1 MSVNFS
7 AMIDESRIIDL
18 RSDTK
23 EGVLRELVD
32 VIATSPLIEDKEEF
46 LRAIFEREKIISTGV
61 GIGVAVQH
69 VKFPS
74 VKDFI
79 AAIGRSHKG
88 VDFQSLDE
96 KPVHIVV
103 MIGASDKQ
111 SGDFLKVLA
120 KLVLR
125 LKNKNFRRAIMLAK
139 GPVETKELFLA
150 EPPEGE

>member
-1 MSVNFS
+1 
-7 AMIDESRIIDL
+7 
-18 RSDTK
+18 
-23 EGVLRELVD
+23 
-32 VIATSPLIEDKEEF
+32 
-46 LRAIFEREKIISTGV
+46 
-61 GIGVAVQH
+61 
-69 VKFPS
+69 

-125 LKNKNFRRAIMLAK
+125 LKNKDFRRAIMLAK
-139 GPVETKELFLA
+139 GPAETKELFLG

>member
-46 LRAIFEREKIISTGV
+46 LHAIFEREKIISTGV
-61 GIGVAVQH
+61 GIGVAVPH
-69 VKFPS
+69 VKIPS

-88 VDFQSLDE
+88 IDFQSLDE

-125 LKNKNFRRAIMLAK
+125 LKNKDFRRAIMLAK
-139 GPVETKELFLA
+139 GPAETKELFLG